1 MLAYERAAWTDE
13 HLNSSPSKDRFELP
27 DVEGG
32 HARWRWVEGSD
43 WHVEGTE
50 GSADAKGGGADGD
63 GGWIYYDN
71 KVSRSFFQC
80 LPLEWTY

>member
-13 HLNSSPSKDRFELP
+13 HLNPCSPRDRFELP

-32 HARWRWVEGSD
+32 HARWRWVESSV

-50 GSADAKGGGADGD
+50 RSPDGKHAEPED

-71 KVSRSFFQC
+71 KVCCNTNSDRETC
-80 LPLEWTY
+80 